1 LASAEVLLGLGSV
14 IQDNTESSC
23 HINGFTIRIE
33 VNVLSGIFTSVTVD
47 PLESE
52 VAVGRRRIRGR
63 VVERLLDSSNPRLYS
78 HELLTL
84 SGIDLI
90 EEATL
95 RQLAGL
101 VDINDFSGFFVECDS
116 LFSVFHIEI
125 SFGSASHGGLS
136 AAHVFS

>member
-1 LASAEVLLGLGSV
+1 LATAEVLLGLGAI

-23 HINGFTIRIE
+23 HINGLTIRIE

-95 RQLAGL
+95 RQLTRL
-101 VDINDFSGFFVECDS
+101 VDINNFSGFFVECDS
-116 LFSVFHIEI
+116 LFSIFHIEI

>member
-1 LASAEVLLGLGSV
+1 MATAEVLLGLGAV
-14 IQDNTESSC
+14 IQNNAESSC
-23 HINGFTIRIE
+23 HINGFTIRVE
-33 VNVLSGIFTSVTVD
+33 VNILSGIFASVTVD

-63 VVERLLDSSNPRLYS
+63 VVKRLLYSSNPRLYS
-78 HELLTL
+78 HELLAL

-90 EEATL
+90 EETTL
-95 RQLAGL
+95 RQLTGL
-101 VDINDFSGFFVECDS
+101 VDINDLSGVFVECDS
-116 LFSVFHIEI
+116 LFSVLHIEI

>member
-1 LASAEVLLGLGSV
+1 MATAEVLLGLSTV

-33 VNVLSGIFTSVTVD
+33 IDILSGIFTSVTVD

-52 VAVGRRRIRGR
+52 VAIGRGRIRGR
-63 VVERLLDSSNPRLYS
+63 VVKRLLDSSNPRLYS
-78 HELLTL
+78 HKLLTL
-84 SGIDLI
+84 AGIDLI

-95 RQLAGL
+95 RQLTGL
-101 VDINDFSGFFVECDS
+101 VDFNNLSGFFIECNS

-125 SFGSASHGGLS
+125 SSGSTSHGGLC
-136 AAHVFS
+136 AAHVLS